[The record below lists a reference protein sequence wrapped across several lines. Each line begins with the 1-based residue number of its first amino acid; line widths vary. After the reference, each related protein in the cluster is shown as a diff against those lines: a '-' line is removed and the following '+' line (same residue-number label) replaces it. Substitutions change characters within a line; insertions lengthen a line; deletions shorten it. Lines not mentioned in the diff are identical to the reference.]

1 VRRLLPLLAL
11 VVAGA
16 LAAGCDL
23 SPPAATVQGASVSRS
38 QLDAVLSEISQNPYA
53 QCALALQGVNLPA
66 TLSGA
71 GDDTV
76 SSALGSFELS
86 TLVLE
91 KLIDT
96 DLARRGH
103 PVTASDTSAA
113 RADLV
118 SQLTAGSGSA
128 SPCPNGVDGQALV
141 NRLPATFR
149 ADQVAFLAAQEQ
161 LAVTLGHVDIGPA
174 ALLAYYRNHSAQFQE
189 LCLSDIAVQSQAQAQ
204 SIHDAIASGSA
215 TFATEAQQNSIDTQ
229 TAPNGGQ
236 IPCVPSSQ
244 VVNSVILGAIAGLK
258 PGQISVPVF
267 EQNASA
273 SGGGVWFVL
282 ELNGR
287 PDIPFSQAA
296 PQIRQQLL
304 SAQNTVVA
312 AEFSRLAKT
321 AHVDV
326 DPRYGT
332 WTAAQGIQ
340 APKTPPAADLLS
352 RSADL
357 STSASPASAA
367 G

>member
-1 VRRLLPLLAL
+1 MRRLLPLVVF

-16 LAAGCDL
+16 LAAACDL

-71 GDDTV
+71 GDYTV

-91 KLIDT
+91 KLVDT

-118 SQLTAGSGSA
+118 SQLTAASGGG

-141 NRLPATFR
+141 DRLPATFLS
-149 ADQVAFLAAQEQ
+149 DQVGFLASQER
-161 LAVTLGHVDIGPA
+161 LAVTLGHVDISPG
-174 ALLAYYRNHSAQFQE
+174 ALMAYYRSHPAQFQE

-204 SIHDAIASGSA
+204 SIHDAIASRSA
-215 TFATEAQQNSIDTQ
+215 TFAAEAQQNSIDTQ
-229 TAPNGGQ
+229 TAPAGGQ

-244 VVNSVILGAIAGLK
+244 VVNSVILGAIAGLS

-282 ELNGR
+282 QLDGK

-304 SAQNTVVA
+304 SAQNTTVA
-312 AEFSRLAKT
+312 AEFSRLAKA

-332 WTAAQGIQ
+332 WTASEGIQ
-340 APKTPPAADLLS
+340 PPKTPPAADLLS
-352 RSADL
+352 RSADQ
-357 STSASPASAA
+357 STSASSASAA